1 MVKGRKTESDFKLG
15 TMNNV
20 GMLNAFTQ
28 EPQFDVW
35 RQEKKRR
42 AKGEE
47 VQRKKRQ
54 TVREGIRNDAQNK
67 WKMP

>member
-47 VQRKKRQ
+47 VQRK
-54 TVREGIRNDAQNK
+54 
-67 WKMP
+67 